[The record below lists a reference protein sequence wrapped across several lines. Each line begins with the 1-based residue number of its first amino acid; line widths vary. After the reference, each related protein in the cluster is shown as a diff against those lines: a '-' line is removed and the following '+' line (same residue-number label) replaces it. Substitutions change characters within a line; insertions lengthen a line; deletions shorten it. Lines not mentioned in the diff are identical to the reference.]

1 MEAPRPQAQAQA
13 QVQGAG
19 NQPLDFFTPM
29 SIVVWL
35 TVFSPIIISSSIL
48 LLSLVFQ
55 NFKGF
60 LYLGLLLLCSFLRST
75 GYKLSGSQ
83 PFTERRDHPDC
94 SRVKYNNYGNNAFS
108 TFVFAF
114 TFMYLC
120 LPMFTTGYINY
131 WIVVPLLVYWFLDIF
146 MKIWRGCATAID
158 LFGNAVLGAAC
169 SSMFVTIMYAS
180 GIGDWLIF
188 NETSSNKDVCYKPNE
203 QTFKCKVFKDGTLV
217 GTI

>member
-1 MEAPRPQAQAQA
+1 MERPQAQV

-19 NQPLDFFTPM
+19 NGALDFFSPM

-35 TVFSPIIISSSIL
+35 TVFSPIIISLSIL

-55 NFKGF
+55 NLKGL
-60 LYLGLLLLCSFLRST
+60 LYLGLLLLCCVLRAW
-75 GYKLSGSQ
+75 GYSAMEAQ
-83 PFTERRDHPDC
+83 PFESDTGAADC
-94 SRVKYNNYGNNAFS
+94 KRVKYNNYGNNAFS

-114 TFMYLC
+114 TFMYLG
-120 LPMFTTGYINY
+120 LPMFSTGYINY

-158 LFGNAVLGAAC
+158 LFGNALLGAAS
-169 SSMFVTIMYAS
+169 SSMFVTILYAV
-180 GIGDWLIF
+180 GNGDWLIF
-188 NETSSNKDVCYKPNE
+188 NETSSNKEMCYQPNE
-203 QTFKCKVFKDGTLV
+203 QTFKCSVYKDGTLV

>member
-1 MEAPRPQAQAQA
+1 MEAPRLRPQA

-19 NQPLDFFTPM
+19 NAALDFFTPM

-35 TVFSPIIISSSIL
+35 TVFSPIIISLSIL

-60 LYLGLLLLCSFLRST
+60 LYLGLLILCSFLRSAAY
-75 GYKLSGSQ
+75 GVYKVQ
-83 PFTERRDHPDC
+83 PFNESRGQPDC
-94 SRVKYNNYGNNAFS
+94 RRVKYNNFGNNAFS

-114 TFMYLC
+114 TFMYIC

-131 WIVVPLLVYWFLDIF
+131 WIVVPLLVYWLLDIF
-146 MKIWRGCATAID
+146 IKLWRGCATAID
-158 LFGNAVLGAAC
+158 LFGNALLGAAC
-169 SSMFVTIMYAS
+169 SSMFVTTMYS
-180 GIGDWLIF
+180 LGVGDWLIF
-188 NETSSNKDVCYKPNE
+188 NEVSSNKDICYQPNE

>member
-1 MEAPRPQAQAQA
+1 MDALQA
-13 QVQGAG
+13 QVQPQGAG
-19 NQPLDFFTPM
+19 DPALDFFSPM

-35 TVFSPIIISSSIL
+35 TVFSPIIISLSIL

-55 NFKGF
+55 NFKGL
-60 LYLGLLLLCSFLRST
+60 LYLGLLLLCCVLRAW
-75 GYKLSGSQ
+75 GYWIMKIQKFEDNQGQ
-83 PFTERRDHPDC
+83 PDC
-94 SRVKYNNYGNNAFS
+94 KRVKYNNYGNNAFS

-114 TFMYLC
+114 TFMYIC
-120 LPMFTTGYINY
+120 LPMFTSGYINY

-146 MKIWRGCATAID
+146 MKIWRGCASAID

-169 SSMFVTIMYAS
+169 SSMFIVSMHS
-180 GIGDWLIF
+180 LGVGDWLMF
-188 NETSSNKDVCYKPNE
+188 NETSSNKDICYQPSE

>member
-1 MEAPRPQAQAQA
+1 MDALQA
-13 QVQGAG
+13 QVQPQGAG
-19 NQPLDFFTPM
+19 DPALDFFSPM

-35 TVFSPIIISSSIL
+35 TVFSPIIISLSIL

-55 NFKGF
+55 NFKGL
-60 LYLGLLLLCSFLRST
+60 LYLGLLLLCCVLRAW
-75 GYKLSGSQ
+75 GYWIKKIQKFEDNQGQ
-83 PFTERRDHPDC
+83 PDC
-94 SRVKYNNYGNNAFS
+94 KRVKYNNYGNNAFS

-114 TFMYLC
+114 TFMYIC
-120 LPMFTTGYINY
+120 LPMFTSGYINY

-146 MKIWRGCATAID
+146 MKIWRGCASAID

-169 SSMFVTIMYAS
+169 SSMFIVSMHS
-180 GIGDWLIF
+180 LGVGDWLMF
-188 NETSSNKDVCYKPNE
+188 NETSSNKDICYQPSE

>member
-1 MEAPRPQAQAQA
+1 MDAPQE
-13 QVQGAG
+13 QVQPQGAG
-19 NQPLDFFTPM
+19 DPALDFFSPM

-35 TVFSPIIISSSIL
+35 TVFSPIIISLSIL

-55 NFKGF
+55 NFKGL
-60 LYLGLLLLCSFLRST
+60 LYLGLLLLCCVLRAW
-75 GYKLSGSQ
+75 GYWIMKIQKFEDNQGQ
-83 PFTERRDHPDC
+83 PDC
-94 SRVKYNNYGNNAFS
+94 KRVKYNNYGNNAFS

-114 TFMYLC
+114 TFMYIC
-120 LPMFTTGYINY
+120 LPMFTSGYINY

-146 MKIWRGCATAID
+146 MKIWRGCASAID

-169 SSMFVTIMYAS
+169 SSMFIVSMHS
-180 GIGDWLIF
+180 LGVGDWLMF
-188 NETSSNKDVCYKPNE
+188 NETSSNKDICYQPSE

>member
-1 MEAPRPQAQAQA
+1 MDAPRPQV

-19 NQPLDFFTPM
+19 DAALDFFSPM

-35 TVFSPIIISSSIL
+35 TVFSPIIISLSIL

-55 NFKGF
+55 NFKGL
-60 LYLGLLLLCSFLRST
+60 LYLGLLLICCVLRAW
-75 GYKLSGSQ
+75 GYSIYGIQ
-83 PFTERRDHPDC
+83 RFEDNRGERDC
-94 SRVKYNNYGNNAFS
+94 RRVKYNNYGNNAFS

-114 TFMYLC
+114 TFMYLG
-120 LPMFTTGYINY
+120 LPMFSTGYINY

-146 MKIWRGCATAID
+146 MKVWRGCASAVD

-169 SSMFVTIMYAS
+169 SSMFVTIMYAA
-180 GIGDWLIF
+180 GIGSFLIF
-188 NETSSNKDVCYKPNE
+188 NETSSNKDICYQPNE
-203 QTFKCKVFKDGTLV
+203 QTFKCQVFRDGTLV

>member
-1 MEAPRPQAQAQA
+1 MEAPLPRPQG

-19 NQPLDFFTPM
+19 NPPLDFFSPM

-35 TVFSPIIISSSIL
+35 TVFSPIIISLSIL
-48 LLSLVFQ
+48 LLSLVVQ

-60 LYLGLLLLCSFLRST
+60 LYLGLLLLCSFLRSA
-75 GYKLSGSQ
+75 GYRMMGVQ
-83 PFTERRDHPDC
+83 PFNESQGQPDC
-94 SRVKYNNYGNNAFS
+94 RRVKYNSFGNNAFS

-114 TFMYLC
+114 TFMYIC
-120 LPMFTTGYINY
+120 LPMFTSGYINY

-146 MKIWRGCATAID
+146 IKLWRGCASAID
-158 LFGNAVLGAAC
+158 LFGNALLGASC
-169 SSMFVTIMYAS
+169 SGMFVAAMYGTGVGS
-180 GIGDWLIF
+180 WLIF
-188 NETSSNKDVCYKPNE
+188 NEISSDKDICYQPNE

>member
-1 MEAPRPQAQAQA
+1 MDAPQA

-19 NQPLDFFTPM
+19 TPALDFFSPM

-35 TVFSPIIISSSIL
+35 TVFSPIIISLSIL

-60 LYLGLLLLCSFLRST
+60 LYLGLLLLCCVLRAW
-75 GYKLSGSQ
+75 GYSIMGAQ
-83 PFTERRDHPDC
+83 PFNENRGQPDC
-94 SRVKYNNYGNNAFS
+94 RRVKYNNFGNNAFS
-108 TFVFAF
+108 TFVFGF
-114 TFMYLC
+114 TFMYLG
-120 LPMFTTGYINY
+120 LPMFSTGYINY
-131 WIVVPLLVYWFLDIF
+131 WIVVPLLVYWFLDIC
-146 MKIWRGCATAID
+146 MKLWRGCASAID

-169 SSMFVTIMYAS
+169 SSMFVTIMYAA
-180 GIGDWLIF
+180 GIGSFLIF
-188 NETSSNKDVCYKPNE
+188 NETSSNKDMCYQPSE

>member
-1 MEAPRPQAQAQA
+1 MNPPPQ
-13 QVQGAG
+13 VKGAG
-19 NQPLDFFTPM
+19 NPPLDFFTPM
-29 SIVVWL
+29 SIVAWL

-60 LYLGLLLLCSFLRST
+60 LYLGLLLLFSFLRSACY
-75 GYKLSGSQ
+75 GMYGIQRFEDSKGQ
-83 PFTERRDHPDC
+83 PDC
-94 SRVKYNNYGNNAFS
+94 KRVKYNNFGNNSFS

-120 LPMFTTGYINY
+120 LPMFSSGYINY

-146 MKIWRGCATAID
+146 MKIWRGCASAID
-158 LFGNAVLGAAC
+158 LFGNALLGAAI
-169 SSMFVTIMYAS
+169 SSIFVTAMYSA
-180 GIGDWLIF
+180 GVGDWLIF
-188 NETSSNKDVCYKPNE
+188 NETSSNKDICYQPSK
-203 QTFKCKVFKDGTLV
+203 QTFKCQIFKDGTLV

>member
-1 MEAPRPQAQAQA
+1 MEAQAQQPQPQ

-19 NQPLDFFTPM
+19 NPPLDFFSPI

-55 NFKGF
+55 NFKGL
-60 LYLGLLLLCSFLRST
+60 LYLGLLLLCCVLRAW
-75 GYKLSGSQ
+75 GYSIMGAQ
-83 PFTERRDHPDC
+83 PFNENRGQPDC
-94 SRVKYNNYGNNAFS
+94 RRVKYNNFGNNAFS

-114 TFMYLC
+114 TFMYLG
-120 LPMFTTGYINY
+120 LPMFSTGYINY
-131 WIVVPLLVYWFLDIF
+131 WIVVPLLVYWFLDIC
-146 MKIWRGCATAID
+146 MKLWRGCASAID

-169 SSMFVTIMYAS
+169 SSMFVTIMYAA
-180 GIGDWLIF
+180 GIGSFLIF
-188 NETSSNKDVCYKPNE
+188 NETSSNKDICYQPNE

>member
-1 MEAPRPQAQAQA
+1 MDAPP

-19 NQPLDFFTPM
+19 NAALDFFSPM

-35 TVFSPIIISSSIL
+35 TVFSPIIISLSIL
-48 LLSLVFQ
+48 LLSFVFQ
-55 NFKGF
+55 NFKGL
-60 LYLGLLLLCSFLRST
+60 LYLGLLLICCVLRAW
-75 GYKLSGSQ
+75 GYSIFGIQKFENNIG
-83 PFTERRDHPDC
+83 EPDC
-94 SRVKYNNYGNNAFS
+94 KRVKYNNYGNNAFS

-120 LPMFTTGYINY
+120 LPMFSTGYINY

-146 MKIWRGCATAID
+146 MKVWRGCASAVD
-158 LFGNAVLGAAC
+158 LFGNAVLGAAV

-180 GIGDWLIF
+180 GIGNWLIF
-188 NETSSNKDVCYKPNE
+188 NETSSTKDICYQPNE
-203 QTFKCKVFKDGTLV
+203 QTFKCSVYKDGTLV

>member
-1 MEAPRPQAQAQA
+1 MDPRPRPQV

-19 NQPLDFFTPM
+19 DAALDFFSPM

-35 TVFSPIIISSSIL
+35 TVFSPIIISLSIL

-55 NFKGF
+55 NFKGL
-60 LYLGLLLLCSFLRST
+60 LYLGLLLFCSVIRAWCYSIKKIQRFEDNP
-75 GYKLSGSQ
+75 GQ
-83 PFTERRDHPDC
+83 PDC
-94 SRVKYNNYGNNAFS
+94 RRVKYNNFGNNAFS

-120 LPMFTTGYINY
+120 LPMFSTGYINY

-146 MKIWRGCATAID
+146 MKVWRGCASAID

-169 SSMFVTIMYAS
+169 SSMFVTIMYAA
-180 GIGDWLIF
+180 GVGNFLIF
-188 NETSSNKDVCYKPNE
+188 NETSSNKDMCYQPNE
-203 QTFKCKVFKDGTLV
+203 QTFKCQVYKDGTLV